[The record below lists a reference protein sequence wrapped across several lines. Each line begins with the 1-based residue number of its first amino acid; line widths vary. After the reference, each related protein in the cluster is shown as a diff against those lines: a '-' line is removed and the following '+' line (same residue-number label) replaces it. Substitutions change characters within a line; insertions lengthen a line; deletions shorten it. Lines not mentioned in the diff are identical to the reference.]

1 MYYKE
6 EGFKINE
13 SWIIF
18 FFFPD
23 KESALQRLSK
33 QREAE
38 LKYQSEQNSLD
49 VSKAKEMAAIETDKF
64 QNMVS
69 SIGADTIQAI
79 ATAGPEMQVRVTM
92 EKEFYLTY
100 PHWSLLRE
108 FSQGNSQVLYFDHWT
123 IAMPL

>member
-18 FFFPD
+18 FFCPD

-100 PHWSLLRE
+100 PH
-108 FSQGNSQVLYFDHWT
+108 
-123 IAMPL
+123 